1 MQLQPPPAGANSSS
15 GQLFSRP
22 GSSDGTSPGS
32 NTSNSS
38 STSGS
43 GPGHKPHAAVDKQTE
58 KSPLE
63 VLLAAVS
70 SRWQETRQFGPGGV
84 AGPPGSFAEL
94 RSAWQELMAELQR
107 QQPQLSGFARLAA
120 ANPFMHRVIAR
131 AGMPVAVFAPTNAA
145 LTAYLRQALPL
156 TASNSS
162 SSSSSSSS
170 SGNDS
175 SSASLS
181 QLLEAATAHPGSTI
195 LLLLRH
201 TIPVRQ
207 QQLLDSR
214 GTLSSHVLLTADGDA
229 AAAAAAAAADPTS
242 QSRSPQGSSYSGPG
256 RGDSMGL
263 LSHSLVVQTGL
274 GSYVQVDVCSSVG
287 MTAA

>member
-32 NTSNSS
+32 NTSTSS

-145 LTAYLRQALPL
+145 LTAYLRQALPV
-156 TASNSS
+156 TASN
-162 SSSSSSSS
+162 SSSSSSS

-181 QLLEAATAHPGSTI
+181 QLLEAAAARPGSTI

-229 AAAAAAAAADPTS
+229 AAAAAVDPTS
-242 QSRSPQGSSYSGPG
+242 QSGSPQGSSYSGPG

-274 GSYVQVDVCSSVG
+274 GSYVQVSRVTHTYADK
-287 MTAA
+287 